1 MIPLIPIIT
10 RAGAMLLMKQMAKR
24 AAKKKILKD
33 AALKKKVDKIGK
45 KAAKKERK
53 KESEAVKEYRE
64 HMEQIRWRNSP
75 EGKKYMTKKEADRI
89 YKSGEEKLKKAAKK
103 EAKKTPKKRIMAIGK
118 LKGKLSTKQVAAR
131 QKLRDDVKKYRN

>member
-45 KAAKKERK
+45 KAAKKE
-53 KESEAVKEYRE
+53 
-64 HMEQIRWRNSP
+64 
-75 EGKKYMTKKEADRI
+75 
-89 YKSGEEKLKKAAKK
+89 AKK
-103 EAKKTPKKRIMAIGK
+103 ETKEKPKKRILSVGK